1 MFFNTATEN
10 RPFMYCAAAAAIGMA
25 LCYLLMFMLFFLM
38 LQAPSSAHFA
48 DKIRFIAD
56 NRALIGLGYSSGYL
70 LFGLFLLVTV
80 QALQQKM
87 QLANSNLLNTGSWFG
102 IIWVMLMMASGM
114 VQLVGIDTMLRLH
127 DKGSPQ
133 AEALFY
139 SYNTIVNG
147 LGGGIELVGGLWVLL
162 VSIAGLRHRR
172 LSAGLHWLGIVVGVF
187 GVLTLLPA
195 TVFKELAGM
204 KELFGLSQIVWFIWL
219 GIALKPKALIASTS
233 KFS

>member
-1 MFFNTATEN
+1 MFINNATEN
-10 RPFMYCAAAAAIGMA
+10 RPFIYCAAAAAIGMA
-25 LCYLLMFMLFFLM
+25 LCYLSMFMLFGLV
-38 LQAPSSAHFA
+38 LQAPSSEHFA
-48 DKIRFIAD
+48 DKIRFVAE
-56 NRALIGLGYSSGYL
+56 NRALISVGYGGGYL
-70 LFGLFLLVTV
+70 LFGVFLLVTV

-87 QLANSNLLNTGSWFG
+87 QLTNSNLLNTGSWFG

-114 VQLVGIDTMLRLH
+114 VQLVGMDTMLRLH
-127 DKGSPQ
+127 DQGSPQ

-162 VSIAGLRHRR
+162 VSIAGLRHRH
-172 LSAGLHWLGIVVGVF
+172 LSAGLHWLGLVVGVF

-204 KELFGLSQIVWFIWL
+204 KDLFGLSQIVWFIWL
-219 GIALKPKALIASTS
+219 GIALKPSALVASTS